1 MEEIGEPVHKT
12 TLLESVNLQQ
22 RRQKCKMEQ
31 TASSINISEKTSYL
45 QKNPTRPFS
54 YIQNKLKM
62 DKDLK
67 P

>member
-31 TASSINISEKTSYL
+31 TASSINISEKTGHLLAKES
-45 QKNPTRPFS
+45 
-54 YIQNKLKM
+54 
-62 DKDLK
+62 D
-67 P
+67 